1 MARSAMLSI
10 LGLYNYDNL
19 IFEDMVVPGAVTDE
33 TTGVTT
39 EPVELPL
46 LVDLLLMQLA
56 ELEVIYPDPD
66 FMRQA
71 ISRWSR
77 SRITEW
83 EKLNLTIYLKW
94 NPIHNY
100 DRTEE
105 WTDGE
110 QGSGEN
116 QSSDTVTGNGTN
128 TQSVAGFNSTTLVD
142 SGKTVANSSSTR
154 EGNGAN
160 SYNKTVT
167 RKGSVKGNIGV
178 TTADQMIAQYRETAK
193 FNIYDVIREEFKER
207 FCIMVY

>member
-19 IFEDMVVPGAVTDE
+19 IFEDMVVPSAVTDE

-39 EPVELPL
+39 EAVDKPM

-71 ISRWSR
+71 IARWSR

-154 EGNGAN
+154 EGNGTN

-193 FNIYDVIREEFKER
+193 FNIYDVIIDEFKQR

>member
-10 LGLYNYDNL
+10 LGLYNYDNG
-19 IFEDMVVPGAVTDE
+19 IFNDMELPGSVTDE
-33 TTGVTT
+33 LTGVTT
-39 EPVELPL
+39 EAVDKSV
-46 LVDLLLMQLA
+46 LVDLLVMQLA

-71 ISRWSR
+71 IARWSR

-110 QGSGEN
+110 VGSGEN
-116 QSSDTVTGNGTN
+116 KSNDKVTGNGTN
-128 TQSVAGFNSTTLVD
+128 TQSVAGFNSTALVD
-142 SGKTVANSSSTR
+142 SGKTVANSTSTR
-154 EGNGAN
+154 EGNGTN

-167 RKGSVKGNIGV
+167 RKGSVKGNVGV

-193 FNIYDVIREEFKER
+193 FNIYDVIIDEFKQR

>member
-19 IFEDMVVPGAVTDE
+19 IFEDMVLPGAVTDE

-39 EPVELPL
+39 EAVDKPT

-56 ELEVIYPDPD
+56 ELEVVYPDPD

-71 ISRWSR
+71 IARWSR

-142 SGKTVANSSSTR
+142 SGKTVANSSSSR
-154 EGNGAN
+154 EGNGTN

-178 TTADQMIAQYRETAK
+178 TTADKMVAQYRKTAK
-193 FNIYDVIREEFKER
+193 FNIYDVIIEEFKER

>member
-19 IFEDMVVPGAVTDE
+19 IFEDMVVPAAVTDE

-39 EPVELPL
+39 EAVEKPM

-71 ISRWSR
+71 IARWSR

-116 QSSDTVTGNGTN
+116 NSSDTVTGNGTN

-142 SGKTVANSSSTR
+142 SGKTVSNSTSSR
-154 EGNGAN
+154 EGNGTN
-160 SYNKTVT
+160 RYNKTVT

-178 TTADQMIAQYRETAK
+178 ITADQMIAQFRETAK
-193 FNIYDVIREEFKER
+193 FNIYDVIIDEFKQR